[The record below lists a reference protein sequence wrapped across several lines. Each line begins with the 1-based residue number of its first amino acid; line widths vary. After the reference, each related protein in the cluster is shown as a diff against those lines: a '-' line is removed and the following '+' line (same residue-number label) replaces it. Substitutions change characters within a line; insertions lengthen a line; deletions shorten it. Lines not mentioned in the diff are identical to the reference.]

1 MEPGRIHLLGPLR
14 PRDQVEISRTDEF
27 KLGIDAPIRDSGNV
41 AGSAAIVLEGPA
53 GKVELHEGVICA
65 KRHIHM
71 APADAERFG
80 VKDGDEVEVALTG
93 GPRDLTFGDV
103 LIRVSPKFTLEMH
116 IDTDEANAAELDQGA
131 RGELVYTGVEGA
143 SAGLVRRRTAAG

>member
-1 MEPGRIHLLGPLR
+1 
-14 PRDQVEISRTDEF
+14 V
-27 KLGIDAPIRDSGNV
+27 
-41 AGSAAIVLEGPA
+41 GPA
-53 GKVELHEGVICA
+53 GRVELREGLICA

-80 VKDGDEVEVALTG
+80 VKDGDEVEVAIEG

-103 LIRVSPKFTLEMH
+103 LVRVSPKFVLEMH

-131 RGELVYTGVEGA
+131 RGELVYAAVGGA
-143 SAGLVRRRTAAG
+143 SAGLLRRRERPAAG